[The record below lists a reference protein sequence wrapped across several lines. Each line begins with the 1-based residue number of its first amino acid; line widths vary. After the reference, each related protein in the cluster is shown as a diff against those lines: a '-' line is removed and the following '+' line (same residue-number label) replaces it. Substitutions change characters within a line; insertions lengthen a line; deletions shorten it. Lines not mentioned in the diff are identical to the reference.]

1 MRKSGLQLKISPQ
14 VASVLRVL
22 LQRAGELVTR
32 EELAEALWPEGIHVD
47 FEGNLNTIIRDA
59 RHALS
64 DSARRPQFIE
74 TQFKRG
80 YRFIA
85 PVRVAAHPSAPAI
98 AAAEVTVASAATSRW
113 SYPWALRLAI
123 LALIV
128 AVAAGG
134 IAIYHYRRNGRAA
147 EVVKI
152 RQLTSFLGAASH
164 PSFSPDGT
172 LVAFEWNG
180 DEHGRYGIWIKEI
193 GSDKLRRLTSSAMD
207 DHAPAWSP
215 DGRDIAFLRD
225 ASRRDAALIIVPAPG
240 GAERQ
245 VAVLPRGSSF
255 VWSPDGRWIAYS
267 LSMPDYVRSMA
278 GQMGIQAVSLETGQT
293 VRITTPGPSFLGDAF
308 PAFSPDGKRLAFFR
322 MTSLAEDALYSVG
335 INPDMQPADV
345 PQQLTPAQR
354 DGRDTVWLPGNKG
367 IVFSA
372 GTDAFNALWRTSAQE
387 LSKPQLLGGEDAYQP
402 AVDLAHGRLSY
413 TRMSLVDSLN
423 TLVLCGRGCTPAP
436 AKRLL
441 YSEKRATNPVYSPDG
456 EFIAFESFRTGHM
469 EIWVCTKDGLAP
481 RQLSHSGGPLTGTPR
496 WSPDSKHIAFDSR
509 VNGRGKIFTLSLTD
523 GATVQLT
530 SGAGDDI
537 VPSWSRDGR
546 RVYFASNRSGAF
558 QVWKVPAEGGE
569 PVQVTKSGGFYA
581 VESADGKS
589 LYYAKDTAQ
598 TAVWKVPVDGG
609 VEKEV
614 IPLVSAWCNFY
625 VSRDGM
631 FFVPSGGA
639 SASIQFFDFATG
651 AIRLV
656 APLESAAVQGFSI
669 APNGRTVV
677 LSKRDSA
684 TSDLMLLE
692 GGSLS
697 PPAGRK

>member
-1 MRKSGLQLKISPQ
+1 
-14 VASVLRVL
+14 LRVAL
-22 LQRAGELVTR
+22 SQAGELIAR
-32 EELAEALWPEGIHVD
+32 EELAAALWPEGVHVD

-59 RHALS
+59 RQALG
-64 DSARRPQFIE
+64 DSARKPRFIE

-80 YRFIA
+80 YRF
-85 PVRVAAHPSAPAI
+85 VAPARVI
-98 AAAEVTVASAATSRW
+98 THGAEPVSVKSDRETARPPLPAPR
-113 SYPWALRLAI
+113 ALRLAWM
-123 LALIV
+123 LVV
-128 AVAAGG
+128 AVAVALAGG
-134 IAIYHYRRNGRAA
+134 FALYRYWRVNWRGSEA
-147 EVVKI
+147 VKI
-152 RQLTSFLGAASH
+152 RQLTSYLGAASH
-164 PSFSPDGT
+164 PSFSPDGKR
-172 LVAFEWNG
+172 VVFEWNG
-180 DEHGRYGIWIKEI
+180 DERGRYGIWIREI
-193 GSDKLRRLTSSAMD
+193 GSDKLKRLTNGVAD
-207 DHAPAWSP
+207 EHAPAWSP

-245 VAVLPRGSSF
+245 VAILPRDSAF

-267 LSMPDYVRSMA
+267 VSMPDYVRSMA
-278 GQMGIQAVSLETGQT
+278 AQLGIQAISLETGQT

-322 MTSLAEDALYSVG
+322 LTSLAEDALYSVG
-335 INPDMQPADV
+335 INPNMQPADV
-345 PQQLTPAQR
+345 PRRLTPAQI
-354 DGRDTVWLPGNKG
+354 DGRDPVWLPGNKA

-387 LSKPQLLGGEDAYQP
+387 SSKPQLLGGEDAYQP
-402 AVDLAHGRLSY
+402 AVDPAHGRLSY

-509 VNGRGKIFTLSLTD
+509 VNGKGKIFTLSLSD

-581 VESADGKS
+581 VESVDGTS

-609 VEKEV
+609 IEKEV

-639 SASIQFFDFATG
+639 SESIQFFDFATG

-656 APLESAAVQGFSI
+656 AAVGSAAVQGFSI
-669 APNGRTVV
+669 APDGRTVV

-697 PPAGRK
+697 PPAGRE